1 MNNNSIDDDIKTINL
16 ENVNTDPN
24 NNVDEGEEEVQS
36 NMGVGENS
44 ENSLTVEENN
54 SNNDNNTVDN
64 TNNDNDTVDNSNVG
78 TVNNSDVKEK
88 PQLNRNI
95 GGDVFPEQ
103 LSSRES
109 DVYKNY
115 ERLVA
120 LFFRKPRSTD
130 DFKRVTMNNMY
141 IMIEKSNNNNKT
153 VIVPP
158 IIVNIQKHYVEQE
171 NRKNTIYNK
180 ISVLISNIGNESSN
194 KKEFDELK
202 EELKKINVV
211 TSAIK
216 VILSQQKEHLEQLN
230 NEKTQGLFKLS
241 SLYFKRTETYKN
253 INRNKVTN
261 DKVNELLK
269 AYNDNNRQLL
279 SEQNM
284 KKESEKHNMD
294 LTNVKKILEW
304 IHFSK
309 EYIQLQ
315 AEVNALKKELEE
327 KTELYDSINN
337 NFILKMPEVKENKEV
352 DIKIPEKQKQTDG
365 SDENE
370 LKLIKIK

>member
-16 ENVNTDPN
+16 ENINIDPN
-24 NNVDEGEEEVQS
+24 NNVDQGEEEVQS
-36 NMGVGENS
+36 NMGAGENN
-44 ENSLTVEENN
+44 ENSMTVANN
-54 SNNDNNTVDN
+54 SNVKEEEMVN
-64 TNNDNDTVDNSNVG
+64 NSNVEEE
-78 TVNNSDVKEK
+78 TVNNSNVNNSNVKK

-180 ISVLISNIGNESSN
+180 ISVLISNIGNELSN

-269 AYNDNNRQLL
+269 AYNDNGRQLL

-294 LTNVKKILEW
+294 VTNVKKILEW
-304 IHFSK
+304 INFSK

-315 AEVNALKKELEE
+315 AEVNSLKKELEE

-352 DIKIPEKQKQTDG
+352 DIKIPEKQTGGQ
-365 SDENE
+365 SNENE
-370 LKLIKIK
+370 LKLIKIE

>member
-24 NNVDEGEEEVQS
+24 VDQGEEEVQS
-36 NMGVGENS
+36 NMGVGENN
-44 ENSLTVEENN
+44 ENSMTVEEENTENN
-54 SNNDNNTVDN
+54 SNVEEENTEN
-64 TNNDNDTVDNSNVG
+64 NSNVEDD
-78 TVNNSDVKEK
+78 TVNNSNVKK

-109 DVYKNY
+109 DVFKNY

-141 IMIEKSNNNNKT
+141 VMIDKSNSNNKT
-153 VIVPP
+153 VIIPP
-158 IIVNIQKHYVEQE
+158 VIVNIQKHYVEQE

-180 ISVLISNIGNESSN
+180 ISVLISNVGNETSN

-211 TSAIK
+211 TNAIK
-216 VILSQQKEHLEQLN
+216 VILSQQKDHLNQLN
-230 NEKTQGLFKLS
+230 NDKTQGLFKLS
-241 SLYFKRTETYKN
+241 GLYFKRTETYKN
-253 INRNKVTN
+253 INREKVTN
-261 DKVNELLK
+261 DKVTELLK
-269 AYNDNNRQLL
+269 AYNDNGRQLL

-294 LTNVKKILEW
+294 ITNVKKILEW
-304 IHFSK
+304 INFSK

-352 DIKIPEKQKQTDG
+352 DIQVPEPKVKKGGDN
-365 SDENE
+365 SVSNHDNE
-370 LKLIKIK
+370 VKLIKID